1 MSAIRRSLFKCYH
14 LYYLNTAMSTHRY
27 KTLAQ
32 TSHNLILTSQDCSIV
47 RTIEFW
53 LTDNLW
59 INPYKNSRICG
70 VLYTYDCS
78 ITLMI
83 NCYMPCDTYTVH
95 VDENYVDTLNTI
107 SHLLYSYNPSHVVIG
122 DL

>member
-1 MSAIRRSLFKCYH
+1 
-14 LYYLNTAMSTHRY
+14 MSTHRY

-59 INPYKNSRICG
+59 INPYKLLLITVSRFGKSWFAYIA
-70 VLYTYDCS
+70 LA
-78 ITLMI
+78 L
-83 NCYMPCDTYTVH
+83 
-95 VDENYVDTLNTI
+95 
-107 SHLLYSYNPSHVVIG
+107 HLHGRPSKR
-122 DL
+122 L

>member
-1 MSAIRRSLFKCYH
+1 MSLFKCYH

-32 TSHNLILTSQDCSIV
+32 TSHNLILTSQEL

-59 INPYKNSRICG
+59 INPYKLLLITVSRFGKSWFAYIA
-70 VLYTYDCS
+70 LA
-78 ITLMI
+78 
-83 NCYMPCDTYTVH
+83 VH
-95 VDENYVDTLNTI
+95 L
-107 SHLLYSYNPSHVVIG
+107 HGRPSKR
-122 DL
+122 L